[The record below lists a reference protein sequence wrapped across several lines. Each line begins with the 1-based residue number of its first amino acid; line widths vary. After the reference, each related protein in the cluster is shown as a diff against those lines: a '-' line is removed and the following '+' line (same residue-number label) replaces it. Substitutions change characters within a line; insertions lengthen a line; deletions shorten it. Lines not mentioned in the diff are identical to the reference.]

1 MATYTRQSSFVDGDS
16 ITAAI
21 FNDEFNQLVNAF
33 NVSTGHSHDGT
44 TAGDGGPISVLFS
57 NTISI
62 GKNENTDIALTFNA
76 TSNDGVLTWMEDEDY
91 FLFSDDILINSTEK
105 LQFRDTAIYL
115 NSSADGQLDIVADT
129 EIQLAATTIDI
140 NGAVD
145 ISGALTL
152 AGTSLAET
160 ISDTV
165 GAMVSSNTETG
176 VTVTYDDSDNTLDF
190 VIGTL
195 NQDTT
200 GNAATATALETART
214 IHGVSFDGTAN
225 IDLSEVIQDT
235 VGAMVSSNTESG
247 ITVTYQDGD
256 GTLDFSVAS
265 QTDENFTTADH
276 AKLDGIESNAT
287 ADQTAAEIRTLV
299 DSASDS
305 NVFTDADHTKL
316 DGIEASATADQT
328 AAEVRTLVEA
338 ASDSNVFTDADHTKL
353 NAIEAGATAD
363 QTDEEIQDVVG
374 AMFTG
379 NTETGITATY
389 QDSDGTIDL
398 VIGTLNQNTTGNAAT
413 ATALET
419 ARTINGVSFDGTG
432 NITTLTAGTGV
443 SVSGTAV
450 SIGQS
455 VATNADVDFATVT
468 TTGNAI
474 IGGNLT
480 VSGSTT
486 TLNTATLDVE
496 DQNITLNKGS
506 GDTSG

>member
-57 NTISI
+57 NTVTI

-152 AGTSLAET
+152 AGVSLAET

-200 GNAATATALETART
+200 GNAATATALELSL
-214 IHGVSFDGTAN
+214 IH
-225 IDLSEVIQDT
+225 I
-235 VGAMVSSNTESG
+235 
-247 ITVTYQDGD
+247 
-256 GTLDFSVAS
+256 
-265 QTDENFTTADH
+265 
-276 AKLDGIESNAT
+276 
-287 ADQTAAEIRTLV
+287 
-299 DSASDS
+299 
-305 NVFTDADHTKL
+305 
-316 DGIEASATADQT
+316 
-328 AAEVRTLVEA
+328 
-338 ASDSNVFTDADHTKL
+338 
-353 NAIEAGATAD
+353 
-363 QTDEEIQDVVG
+363 
-374 AMFTG
+374 
-379 NTETGITATY
+379 
-389 QDSDGTIDL
+389 
-398 VIGTLNQNTTGNAAT
+398 
-413 ATALET
+413 
-419 ARTINGVSFDGTG
+419 
-432 NITTLTAGTGV
+432 
-443 SVSGTAV
+443 
-450 SIGQS
+450 
-455 VATNADVDFATVT
+455 
-468 TTGNAI
+468 
-474 IGGNLT
+474 
-480 VSGSTT
+480 
-486 TLNTATLDVE
+486 
-496 DQNITLNKGS
+496 
-506 GDTSG
+506 

>member
-33 NVSTGHSHDGT
+33 NTSTGHSHDGT

-91 FLFSDDILINSTEK
+91 FLFSDDILVNSTEK
-105 LQFRDTAIYL
+105 LQFRDTAIYI

-152 AGTSLAET
+152 AGTTLAET

-165 GAMVSSNTETG
+165 GAMVSSNTETNI
-176 VTVTYDDSDNTLDF
+176 TVSYDDSDNTLDF

-214 IHGVSFDGTAN
+214 IHGVSFDGTGN

-247 ITVTYQDGD
+247 ITVTYQDSD
-256 GTLDFSVAS
+256 GTIDFTVAS

-276 AKLDGIESNAT
+276 AKLDGIEASAT

-299 DSASDS
+299 DSATDS
-305 NVFTDADHTKL
+305 HVFTDADHTKL

-328 AAEVRTLVEA
+328 AAEVRTLVES

-353 NAIEAGATAD
+353 NAIEASAT
-363 QTDEEIQDVVG
+363 
-374 AMFTG
+374 
-379 NTETGITATY
+379 
-389 QDSDGTIDL
+389 
-398 VIGTLNQNTTGNAAT
+398 
-413 ATALET
+413 
-419 ARTINGVSFDGTG
+419 
-432 NITTLTAGTGV
+432 
-443 SVSGTAV
+443 
-450 SIGQS
+450 
-455 VATNADVDFATVT
+455 
-468 TTGNAI
+468 
-474 IGGNLT
+474 
-480 VSGSTT
+480 
-486 TLNTATLDVE
+486 E
-496 DQNITLNKGS
+496 DQQMLKLKLHMKTIQTQMHLQILY
-506 GDTSG
+506 

>member
-287 ADQTAAEIRTLV
+287 ADQTAAEIRTAV
-299 DSASDS
+299 EAATDS
-305 NVFTDADHTKL
+305 NVFTDADN
-316 DGIEASATADQT
+316 S
-328 AAEVRTLVEA
+328 
-338 ASDSNVFTDADHTKL
+338 KL

-363 QTDEEIQDVVG
+363 QTDEEIQDVV
-374 AMFTG
+374 
-379 NTETGITATY
+379 
-389 QDSDGTIDL
+389 
-398 VIGTLNQNTTGNAAT
+398 
-413 ATALET
+413 
-419 ARTINGVSFDGTG
+419 
-432 NITTLTAGTGV
+432 
-443 SVSGTAV
+443 
-450 SIGQS
+450 
-455 VATNADVDFATVT
+455 
-468 TTGNAI
+468 
-474 IGGNLT
+474 
-480 VSGSTT
+480 
-486 TLNTATLDVE
+486 
-496 DQNITLNKGS
+496 
-506 GDTSG
+506 